1 MGLPWDS
8 DQVKLRPLVPA
19 DYASVLALNTTAAG
33 LVDPL
38 GLDRLDW
45 LRLIAA
51 HAVVVEDDGRPIG
64 FVLTFT
70 PGSAHD
76 GLEYGWFAANYAD
89 RFLFVDRIVVDADR
103 RRQGVAS
110 TVYRAIER
118 AAQPFSRVVT
128 RVRSDIP
135 DNPGLAFH
143 AARGY
148 KQVDTRP
155 NPSGGTMALLVK
167 EL

>member
-19 DYASVLALNTTAAG
+19 DYASVLALNTTATG

-70 PGSAHD
+70 PGSAYD
-76 GLEYGWFAANYAD
+76 GLEYGWFSATYGD

-103 RRQGVAS
+103 RREGVAS

-118 AAQPFSRVVT
+118 SAHPFARVVT
-128 RVRSDIP
+128 RVRSDDP
-135 DNPGLAFH
+135 AGLTFH
-143 AARGY
+143 TARGY
-148 KQVDTRP
+148 VEVGKQRRAD
-155 NPSGGTMALLVK
+155 GATMSLLSK

>member
-1 MGLPWDS
+1 M
-8 DQVKLRPLVPA
+8 KLRPLVPA
-19 DYASVLALNTTAAG
+19 DYASVLALNTTADG

-70 PGSAHD
+70 PGSAYD
-76 GLEYGWFAANYAD
+76 GLEFGWFASTYGD
-89 RFLFVDRIVVDADR
+89 QFLFVDRIVVDADR

-118 AAQPFSRVVT
+118 SAKPFTRVVT
-128 RVRSDIP
+128 RVRSDDPVGI
-135 DNPGLAFH
+135 GFH
-143 AARGY
+143 TARGY
-148 KQVDTRP
+148 TQVGSQRH
-155 NPSGGTMALLVK
+155 PSGGTMALLAK
-167 EL
+167 DL

>member
-1 MGLPWDS
+1 
-8 DQVKLRPLVPA
+8 VKLRPLVPA

-70 PGSAHD
+70 PGSAYD
-76 GLEYGWFAANYAD
+76 GLEFGWFASTYGD
-89 RFLFVDRIVVDADR
+89 RFLFVDRIVVDAER
-103 RRQGVAS
+103 RREGVAS

-118 AAQPFSRVVT
+118 AAKPFTRVVT
-128 RVRSDIP
+128 RVRSDDP
-135 DNPGLAFH
+135 VGLGFH
-143 AARGY
+143 TSRGY
-148 KQVDTRP
+148 SEVATHPSP
-155 NPSGGTMALLVK
+155 NGGTTTLLAK
-167 EL
+167 DLPA